1 MLELESPNER
11 GMTLLVRALK
21 TWAVR
26 PVHVCGV
33 CESQCPVKLE
43 PRGWANAQRTPLA
56 RSARIQSRHSHRLIS
71 CSGPLQALAALLIV
85 CLVYYLTHQCR
96 ILPDFLSSFLAR
108 SYHERSMMDKQK
120 KKVTSAKGKKIKKNT
135 RTPAV
140 DNYPSEM

>member
-21 TWAVR
+21 TRAVR

-71 CSGPLQALAALLIV
+71 SGPLQALAALLIV

-108 SYHERSMMDKQK
+108 SYHERSMIDKK
-120 KKVTSAKGKKIKKNT
+120 KKVTSAKEKK
-135 RTPAV
+135 
-140 DNYPSEM
+140 